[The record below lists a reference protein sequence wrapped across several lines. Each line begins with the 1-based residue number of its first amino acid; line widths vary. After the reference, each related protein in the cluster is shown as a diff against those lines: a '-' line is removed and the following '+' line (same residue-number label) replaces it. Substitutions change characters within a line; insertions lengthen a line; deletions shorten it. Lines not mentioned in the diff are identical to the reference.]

1 MPELAQDLRSSILQD
16 AMKGKLT
23 EQLETDSSVDELLR
37 SIQLEKE
44 QLIQEKKIKKGKP
57 LSPISNEEIPFD
69 IPDNWRWVYLQ
80 DVCKSITAGGDKPK
94 KFSKTKTS
102 ELCIPIFSNGE
113 TNEGLFG
120 FTDIPVITEPAITV
134 SGRGTIGF
142 SRVREANF
150 VPIVRLIVITL
161 LKETL
166 NIDFLCLVLNTL
178 LEAGQGT
185 AVKQLTVP
193 MICSKLI
200 PIPPIEEQQR
210 IVDKLNQI
218 IPLIDEYEK
227 LEKQLVELKKE
238 FPDDIK
244 AAILQAAME
253 GKLTEQLE
261 SDSSVDELLKFI
273 QQEKALLIKEKKIK
287 KEKPLT
293 PVTDEEIPFD
303 IPDSWRWT
311 NLKQL
316 VWNRKQR
323 KPNSKFCYIDIGSI
337 DNNNLK
343 LNKLETIVEV
353 TKAPSRARKP
363 VQKGDI
369 VYSTVRPYLHNMA
382 IIDKDF
388 SYEPIAS
395 TGFAAMVCHKGI
407 NIKYLFL
414 CLQTPFFDKY
424 ANNSDNSKGVA
435 YPAIND
441 QKLYKAPIPLPPIE
455 EQQRIV
461 DKLDRIIPLIDE
473 LKGVENDKY

>member
-1 MPELAQDLRSSILQD
+1 MPVLAQDLRSSILLD
-16 AMKGKLT
+16 TMKGKLT

-57 LSPISNEEIPFD
+57 LAPISNEEIPFD

-210 IVDKLNQI
+210 IVDKLNEI
-218 IPLIDEYEK
+218 MPLIDEYEK
-227 LEKQLVELKKE
+227 LENQLAEIKDS
-238 FPDDIK
+238 FPGDMK
-244 AAILQAAME
+244 AAVLQAAME
-253 GKLTEQLE
+253 GKLTEQNHQTTYREIFDNKTPYFNDEDSYFEIPQNWGWCYLKDVSE
-261 SDSSVDELLKFI
+261 VIGGFAFKSSQYTTEGVRVIRISDFNETGFI
-273 QQEKALLIKEKKIK
+273 NKSIVKYQFNDSLSRYLIKEKDILMCMTGGTVGKNFYIHNLNEELLLNQRVAAIRATKINSNFLNYIIK
-287 KEKPLT
+287 S
-293 PVTDEEIPFD
+293 PF
-303 IPDSWRWT
+303 I
-311 NLKQL
+311 Q
-316 VWNRKQR
+316 
-323 KPNSKFCYIDIGSI
+323 
-337 DNNNLK
+337 
-343 LNKLETIVEV
+343 
-353 TKAPSRARKP
+353 
-363 VQKGDI
+363 
-369 VYSTVRPYLHNMA
+369 A
-382 IIDKDF
+382 IINENKNSTNDNISMDLIKGF
-388 SYEPIAS
+388 S
-395 TGFAAMVCHKGI
+395 
-407 NIKYLFL
+407 
-414 CLQTPFFDKY
+414 
-424 ANNSDNSKGVA
+424 
-435 YPAIND
+435 
-441 QKLYKAPIPLPPIE
+441 IPLPPVE

-461 DKLDRIIPLIDE
+461 DKLDKVMPLIDG
-473 LKGVENDKY
+473 LKGVPNDKYR